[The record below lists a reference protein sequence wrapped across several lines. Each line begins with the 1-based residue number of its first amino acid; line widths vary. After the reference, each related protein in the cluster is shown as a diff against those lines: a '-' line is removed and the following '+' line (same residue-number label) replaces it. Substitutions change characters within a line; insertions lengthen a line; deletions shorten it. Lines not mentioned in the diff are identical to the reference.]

1 MAQKR
6 ATVTLYRYYYKSI
19 EIEIDEEYLKGLTE
33 EEIAVKLVG
42 EEIPYDAE
50 AVQEAPIEETD
61 AGENYETDRYDIY
74 DEEGDHIYGGHL

>member
-33 EEIAVKLVG
+33 EEMNDFRHVLPGV
-42 EEIPYDAE
+42 
-50 AVQEAPIEETD
+50 
-61 AGENYETDRYDIY
+61 NYETDRYDIY